1 MFGLV
6 CSSFVTISAGTHK
19 RTPFNPLGDES
30 VGMVARGNK
39 LAAVIFGLK
48 VLYHLFF
55 GPLVSDGKLVY
66 DICSIRLIIIVKC
79 MFSLLFTLS
88 CHAVVSMM
96 NVVAKD
102 NVTANGG
109 FGYERFLDT

>member
-1 MFGLV
+1 MD
-6 CSSFVTISAGTHK
+6 SNVTSK
-19 RTPFNPLGDES
+19 NES
-30 VGMVARGNK
+30 ILSPPETEYNF
-39 LAAVIFGLK
+39 I
-48 VLYHLFF
+48 Y
-55 GPLVSDGKLVY
+55 
-66 DICSIRLIIIVKC
+66 ITNEVKC